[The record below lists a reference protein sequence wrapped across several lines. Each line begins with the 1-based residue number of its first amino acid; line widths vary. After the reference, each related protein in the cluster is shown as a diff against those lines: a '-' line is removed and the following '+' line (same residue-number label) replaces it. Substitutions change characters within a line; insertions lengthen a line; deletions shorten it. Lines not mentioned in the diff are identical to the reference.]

1 MRYVPFDFRQ
11 FFFMCNTAAWS
22 CVHIHTGKHN
32 KEGKR
37 VNESAGKE
45 KRKNDQRRPFQWW
58 LLVVGVIIGAV
69 VMLLVVQQ
77 RTQPVNMS
85 PPVDIALT
93 ATYVVEQ
100 ATLMVQDPLQLTA
113 THIVEQLTATVVSQ
127 EAAGREG
134 SLMDPIAQTATHIIE
149 MATQQAANP

>member
-1 MRYVPFDFRQ
+1 MRYVPFDFRL
-11 FFFMCNTAAWS
+11 FFFMCNTAARS

-100 ATLMVQDPLQLTA
+100 ATLMAQDPMYATA
-113 THIVEQLTATVVSQ
+113 TAMVQ